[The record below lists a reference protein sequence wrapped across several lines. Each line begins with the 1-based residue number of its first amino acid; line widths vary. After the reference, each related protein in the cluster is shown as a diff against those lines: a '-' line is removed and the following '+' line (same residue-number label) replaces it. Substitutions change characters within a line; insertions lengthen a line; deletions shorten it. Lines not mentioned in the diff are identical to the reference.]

1 MSKTLR
7 DLKRDFER
15 TVVMTTLT
23 RYEGD
28 RDMTAKVLG
37 ITSRALDKILERH
50 HLVKKRYTQP
60 IPMPEGLEQPQKK
73 DGTESKNA

>member
-23 RYEGD
+23 RHAGD
-28 RDMTAKVLG
+28 RDLTAKVLG
-37 ITSRALDKILERH
+37 ITRRALDKILERH
-50 HLVKKRYTQP
+50 HLVKRRYTLA
-60 IPMPEGLEQPQKK
+60 IPMPQEAEQPEKQEE
-73 DGTESKNA
+73 TEPENA